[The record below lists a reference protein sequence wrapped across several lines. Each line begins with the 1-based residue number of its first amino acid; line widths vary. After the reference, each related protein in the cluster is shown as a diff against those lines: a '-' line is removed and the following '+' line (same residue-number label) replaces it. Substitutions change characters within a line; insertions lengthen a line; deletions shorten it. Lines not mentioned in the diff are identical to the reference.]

1 MQEKSKEDAFPLPVV
16 PNPSLTSGEE
26 TESLLVLSAGKLL
39 GNRANKPD
47 VRGTFIKVRVF
58 ACELSLLSSTAFLLA
73 VNQAMCL
80 CV

>member
-1 MQEKSKEDAFPLPVV
+1 MREKNKEDMFSLSVV

-26 TESLLVLSAGKLL
+26 TEPLLVLSAGRLL

-58 ACELSLLSSTAFLLA
+58 ACALSLLSSTALLLA
-73 VNQAMCL
+73 VNPSMCL